1 MLKLFSGV
9 EQPVTEIQRRCNMT
23 LLTRSVAALIAIGVS
38 VPVHA
43 ARAQEIPVYV
53 SASFTGRNN
62 LYIEDLAPDEVEILQ
77 DGKPRRIEFM
87 ARDALPVAY
96 GMIFER
102 SLLGDPAEERR
113 FGLSVP
119 GPAAARNLAYEL
131 VDKHLRRQVFWIGC
145 YDKELAVALDF
156 TSDAFQAHAAIQQL
170 RGARGPEESFL
181 YGALFAAL
189 RRMSERHEKRKVLI
203 VFLESV
209 DPGTL
214 DRIKPLQ
221 NIVSL
226 HNVELF
232 FVRFGARTTGR
243 PGSVAPQ
250 MSDAA
255 LRELAGATA
264 GEAFSAAVY
273 GDHPEDLS
281 RRLYNHIR
289 TLYTFG
295 FLAEPRG
302 EPLARLSIR
311 CTRPGCKVRARR
323 FVPAG
328 PGEAGRHE

>member
-1 MLKLFSGV
+1 MIIV
-9 EQPVTEIQRRCNMT
+9 QRAIAT
-23 LLTRSVAALIAIGVS
+23 IAIILLALPIGTA
-38 VPVHA
+38 P
-43 ARAQEIPVYV
+43 AQGLPVYV

-62 LYIEDLAPDEVEILQ
+62 LYVEDLAPEEVEILQ

-87 ARDALPVAY
+87 ARDELPAAY
-96 GMIFER
+96 GIIFER
-102 SLLGDPAEERR
+102 ALLGEPGDEKR
-113 FGLSVP
+113 FGLS
-119 GPAAARNLAYEL
+119 GAGAAAARNLAYEL

-170 RGARGPEESFL
+170 RGGRGPEESFL

-189 RRMSERHEKRKVLI
+189 RRMNERHEKRRVLI

-214 DRIKPLQ
+214 DRIKPLK
-221 NIVSL
+221 NILSL
-226 HNVELF
+226 SNVELF
-232 FVRFGARTTGR
+232 CVRFGARVTGR
-243 PGSVAPQ
+243 PGSVSPQ

-255 LRELAGATA
+255 LRELAAATA
-264 GEAFSAAVY
+264 GEAYSAAVY

-295 FLAEPRG
+295 FLAEPAG
-302 EPLARLSIR
+302 ESPARLSIR
-311 CTRPGCKVRARR
+311 CTRPGCKVRARQL
-323 FVPAG
+323 VPAG
-328 PGEAGRHE
+328 PGAVLRHE